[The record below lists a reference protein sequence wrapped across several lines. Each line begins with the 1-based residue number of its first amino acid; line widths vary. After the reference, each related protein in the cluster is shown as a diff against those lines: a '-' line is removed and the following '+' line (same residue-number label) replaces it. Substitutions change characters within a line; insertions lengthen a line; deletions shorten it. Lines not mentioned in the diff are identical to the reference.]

1 MAHPY
6 MRLKKL
12 TNDVQKVGHPCFRH
26 YSLAIRLHSYKLTA

>member
-26 YSLAIRLHSYKLTA
+26 YSL